1 MEYLK
6 DNPYMYIIDTCSILS
21 QKDDEPY
28 RRKVFK
34 SQWEKID
41 AMVQNKQ
48 IVTCSEIAA
57 EVEDQS
63 IQNWMHAL
71 DMEIIPID
79 DDIQNNVC
87 TIVTTNIQIVDFKS
101 KKSSGDVFLIATAMK
116 YHLIVITEERKKSP
130 KKIPYC
136 CAQHNI
142 ECINIIELC
151 EREGWV
157 F

>member
-6 DNPYMYIIDTCSILS
+6 DSPYMYIIDTCSILS

-63 IQNWMHAL
+63 IKNWMHAL
-71 DMEIIPID
+71 NMQIIPID

-87 TIVTTNIQIVDFKS
+87 TIVTKNTQIVDFMI
-101 KKSSGDVFLIATAMK
+101 KKSQ
-116 YHLIVITEERKKSP
+116 KK
-130 KKIPYC
+130 
-136 CAQHNI
+136 
-142 ECINIIELC
+142 
-151 EREGWV
+151 
-157 F
+157 